1 MAEQT
6 APSDPSGFDIEWL
19 LEQARTYL
27 AFGEQLQPLNER
39 FYETLDHRDG
49 DWGEALRQHFDQLKA
64 ALAEAAD
71 DPGGHPDLARL
82 WTVILDT
89 WRQTA
94 ASLGAPATLAPLAGA
109 KTEHWRTYQ
118 KIQGQYL
125 DLLRQAAKEAL
136 DLMEQR
142 LGERAIAGTAVESL
156 RELYN
161 LWVECNEETYGRML
175 RSPDYGVL
183 NGRLLNALLSCHA
196 QGDTPT

>member
-6 APSDPSGFDIEWL
+6 APPDSSGFDIEL
-19 LEQARTYL
+19 LLKQARTYL
-27 AFGEQLQPLNER
+27 AFGEQLQPLSDR
-39 FYETLDHRDG
+39 LHETLGQDG

-71 DPGGHPDLARL
+71 DPGGHADLARL
-82 WTVILDT
+82 WTVTLDT

-94 ASLGAPATLAPLAGA
+94 ASLGVPATLAPLAGA
-109 KTEHWRTYQ
+109 NTEAWRAYQ
-118 KIQGQYL
+118 KVQGQYL
-125 DLLRQAAKEAL
+125 DLLRQAARDAL

-142 LGERAIAGTAVESL
+142 LGERAVAGATVESL

-175 RSPDYGVL
+175 RSPDYGAL
-183 NGRLLNALLSCHA
+183 NGRLLNALLGCYSR
-196 QGDTPT
+196 GDAPA